1 MNKSYSHLENHTRS
15 MDLEFLLIDL
25 VSSRDKFSK
34 AVVNYNFIKE
44 DQVGYKINHYN
55 LKKMAFLDDY
65 INNLE
70 QYSVVDFS
78 SVLEFARNY

>member
-1 MNKSYSHLENHTRS
+1 VFALVHSQKAEVSVVAAQIDYSTKERRDLIKGKVKSMNKSYSHLENHTRS

-44 DQVGYKINHYN
+44 D
-55 LKKMAFLDDY
+55 
-65 INNLE
+65 
-70 QYSVVDFS
+70 
-78 SVLEFARNY
+78 